1 MNKAQHNPKL
11 AADKYKPR
19 NLLAT
24 THWETLK
31 ETIHLFITM
40 HMVLKDVCLYCKS
53 IVADEKAF
61 E

>member
-1 MNKAQHNPKL
+1 MSKAQHNPKL

-53 IVADEKAF
+53 IVAD
-61 E
+61 

>member
-1 MNKAQHNPKL
+1 MANITNKAQYHLKL
-11 AADKYKPR
+11 AADKYKHG

-40 HMVLKDVCLYCKS
+40 HMVLGDVCLYCKP
-53 IVADEKAF
+53 IVAD
-61 E
+61 